1 MAIQFPCPSC
11 SQPIEVDDEYGGQA
25 AACPYCRRVVN
36 VPTEPPGEL
45 RPAAMARPTLSPT
58 GGEARAEPREVPTG
72 GEVRPEAPP
81 PPPPGGLHVGPL
93 PSRPDRVASTY
104 GTYAL
109 ICTVLVVLLFGTF
122 TVYGVALMMSEL
134 GTSPTSQ
141 PSPEEMGRAQAA
153 AMQKMFSTGW
163 ATGISLGA
171 AFFAVVGLVLGI
183 VSLRAGRRANWK
195 AIVSLVV
202 CGMLTFCTCGSL
214 VSSLSG
220 MAMPA
225 PANLLP

>member
-1 MAIQFPCPSC
+1 
-11 SQPIEVDDEYGGQA
+11 
-25 AACPYCRRVVN
+25 
-36 VPTEPPGEL
+36 
-45 RPAAMARPTLSPT
+45 
-58 GGEARAEPREVPTG
+58 
-72 GEVRPEAPP
+72 
-81 PPPPGGLHVGPL
+81 LHVGPL
-93 PSRPDRVASTY
+93 PRARDRVASTY

-109 ICTVLVVLLFGTF
+109 ICTILVVLLYGTYV
-122 TVYGVALMMSEL
+122 VYGVALTMGEL

-141 PSPEEMGRAQAA
+141 PTPEQMGRAYAA
-153 AMQKMFSTGW
+153 VIQKMSSTGW
-163 ATGISLGA
+163 VAGISLGA
-171 AFFAVVGLVLGI
+171 LFFAVVGLVLGI

-202 CGMLTFCTCGSL
+202 CGMLTICTCGSL

>member
-11 SQPIEVDDEYGGQA
+11 GQPIEVDDEYGGQT

-36 VPTEPPGEL
+36 VPTQSPDEM
-45 RPAAMARPTLSPT
+45 RPAAMARPALSSSE
-58 GGEARAEPREVPTG
+58 GEARAEPREVPTG

-81 PPPPGGLHVGPL
+81 PPPPGALHVGPL
-93 PSRPDRVASTY
+93 PTKRDQVASTY

-109 ICTVLVVLLFGTF
+109 ICTVLVVLLFGTIMA
-122 TVYGVALMMSEL
+122 YGFVLTMGEL
-134 GTSPTSQ
+134 RAIATTQPTT
-141 PSPEEMGRAQAA
+141 EEMGKAQAA
-153 AMQKMFSTGW
+153 AMQELFNSPW
-163 ATGISLGA
+163 VAGISLGG

-183 VSLRAGRRANWK
+183 VSLRAGARPNWK
-195 AIVSLVV
+195 AVVSLVV
-202 CGMLTFCTCGSL
+202 CGMLTICTCGSL

>member
-11 SQPIEVDDEYGGQA
+11 KQPIEVDDEYAGQS

-36 VPTEPPGEL
+36 VPTESLGEV
-45 RPAAMARPTLSPT
+45 RPAAMARPTLSASE
-58 GGEARAEPREVPTG
+58 GEARGEPREVPTG
-72 GEVRPEAPP
+72 GEVRPWAPP
-81 PPPPGGLHVGPL
+81 PPPPDALHVGPL
-93 PSRPDRVASTY
+93 PRRRDRVASTY

-109 ICTVLVVLLFGTF
+109 ICTVLVALLYGASAF
-122 TVYGVALMMSEL
+122 YGVALMMSEL
-134 GTSPTSQ
+134 GTNPTSQ

-153 AMQKMFSTGW
+153 AMQKMLSTPW
-163 ATGISLGA
+163 VKATNLGA
-171 AFFAVVGLVLGI
+171 AFFAVVGVALGI

-202 CGMLTFCTCGSL
+202 CGMLAICTCGTL

-220 MAMPA
+220 MTMPA
-225 PANLLP
+225 PANLLL

>member
-11 SQPIEVDDEYGGQA
+11 SQPIEVDDEYGGQT

-36 VPTEPPGEL
+36 VPTESPDEI
-45 RPAAMARPTLSPT
+45 RPAAMARPTLSPAE
-58 GGEARAEPREVPTG
+58 GEVGAEPREVPTG

-81 PPPPGGLHVGPL
+81 PPPGGLHVGPL
-93 PSRPDRVASTY
+93 PRARDRVASIY

-109 ICTVLVVLLFGTF
+109 ICTILVVFLFGTF
-122 TVYGVALMMSEL
+122 LVYGVALMMSEL
-134 GTSPTSQ
+134 GASPTSQ
-141 PSPEEMGRAQAA
+141 PTPEEMGRAQAA

-163 ATGISLGA
+163 VAGISLGA
-171 AFFAVVGLVLGI
+171 EFFAVVGLVLGI
-183 VSLRAGRRANWK
+183 VSLRAARRANWK

-202 CGMLTFCTCGSL
+202 CGLLAICTCGNL

-220 MAMPA
+220 MAMPTA
-225 PANLLP
+225 AKL